1 MPTPSPLDPL
11 RAACRQWTWD
21 QLRAAL
27 VDFDR
32 YGDAELA
39 VLRAESARRTADETR
54 SGPPSREIR
63 CLRCHVAL
71 TYAGTKKFHEG
82 TRWGIMGD
90 LGELFVNKENFDVYH
105 CPHCGKVEFFVDGIG
120 ENFRPK

>member
-1 MPTPSPLDPL
+1 MPTPSPLDSL
-11 RAACRQWTWD
+11 RSACRHWTWD

-39 VLRAESARRTADETR
+39 VLRAESERRTADEAAT
-54 SGPPSREIR
+54 GTPSREVR

-82 TRWGIMGD
+82 TRWGLMGD

-120 ENFRPK
+120 ENLRPQ

>member
-11 RAACRQWTWD
+11 RAACRSWTWD

-32 YGDAELA
+32 YGDTELA
-39 VLRAESARRTADETR
+39 VLRAESDRRTADEAT
-54 SGPPSREIR
+54 SGKPSREIR

-71 TYAGTKKFHEG
+71 TYVGTKKFHEG
-82 TRWGIMGD
+82 TRWGVMGD
-90 LGELFVNKENFDVYH
+90 LFELFVNKENFDVYH

-120 ENFRPK
+120 ENLRPQ